1 MCSSRVHFMQ
11 RLQEVQYSPAIN
23 PIFLVLLPLDEC
35 VQEQRYGVTPA
46 NPMMTRDT
54 YGQIYQAGKERTI
67 RFLLSRGVPR
77 TMAPDIAQ
85 SAWLRGWERLS
96 QLRDERMLVTW
107 INTIALNQYRRAIR
121 TERLQ
126 QVIQEPIH
134 GKTTA
139 LNLAAIDVAKV
150 MHLCRPPDRALLQA
164 QMAGVTAKEMAQAQG
179 VTETSIRLRF
189 FRARRSAREALE
201 GSRLRRPVAA

>member
-1 MCSSRVHFMQ
+1 M
-11 RLQEVQYSPAIN
+11 I
-23 PIFLVLLPLDEC
+23 
-35 VQEQRYGVTPA
+35 
-46 NPMMTRDT
+46 TREA
-54 YGQIYQAGKERTI
+54 YGQIYQEGKERTI
-67 RFLLSRGVPR
+67 RFLLSRGVAR

-96 QLRDERMLVTW
+96 QLRDERMVVTW
-107 INTIALNQYRRAIR
+107 VNTISLNQYRRAIR

-134 GKTTA
+134 GKTT
-139 LNLAAIDVAKV
+139 LINLAAIDVAKA
-150 MHLCRPPDRALLQA
+150 MHLCRPPERALLEA
-164 QMAGVTAKEMAQAQG
+164 QMVGVTPKEMAREQG

-201 GSRLRRPVAA
+201 ASCGRATGLRQSVGPVAA